1 MKGKTHPAIGD
12 VLVKIEHPSH
22 RNSDA
27 SSMMTRTNES
37 GEFGI
42 GPFEK
47 ADYTVHLEKEDYT
60 FTRLA
65 SESAS
70 QHEFK
75 A

>member
-1 MKGKTHPAIGD
+1 
-12 VLVKIEHPSH
+12 
-22 RNSDA
+22 
-27 SSMMTRTNES
+27 MMTRTNES

-70 QHEFK
+70 MHEFK

>member
-1 MKGKTHPAIGD
+1 
-12 VLVKIEHPSH
+12 
-22 RNSDA
+22 
-27 SSMMTRTNES
+27 MMTRTNES